1 MLCWA
6 ALLCHC
12 YAQDLTPPPGAF
24 LLDLELTVDSTPTRL
39 RLHQVQSYLDA
50 ARQACT
56 PTDTPEATDNCVS
69 GAMTIIVN
77 QHLRTA
83 KDGQAADATAL
94 ASPGVSLV
102 RGELEQYDPVSWV
115 GQSPLHV
122 DIELPIQVKRTVCD
136 AESCFELGDDDGVP
150 LENHTLQVP
159 AWSSNLTETAREV
172 AAALDL
178 WREMDLALV
187 EHRVALERTRKATPL
202 DERLHRAHDAAPV
215 VSFDGFYPVYF
226 VLHNG
231 GLYFDAQRVK
241 VSGAFRPPLDGEV
254 CIAVSSLGED
264 ADVSPDRAASEACFA
279 DTYNAVLTGFDQ
291 AKGSHR
297 LTVRLKKKDSE
308 MTVGEGDF
316 STFVAAPALRPSTPW
331 DSPQGRFIKLL
342 RDAVVGWL
350 YLDNVNPE
358 DPGLAGPCTSGWN
371 GHTMV
376 GVHKLD
382 WLQAMIEGL
391 VNDQVPG
398 DIVECGAWR
407 GGASI
412 FSKGVVDVLDPAGDR
427 KILVADTF
435 VGFPNAAKGDGVD
448 TDGWAFQNFHVGGSD
463 AVVATF
469 KRYGVFDDKVVI
481 AAGLFNETLP
491 ILPTEAI
498 ALLRMDCDMYRST
511 IDALSNLYDKVS
523 VVAVALKKNRQY
535 TSARAAGVDFRR
547 DRGLEHLPLHLVD
560 GNAMAWIKEA

>member
-1 MLCWA
+1 MRD
-6 ALLCHC
+6 
-12 YAQDLTPPPGAF
+12 DLA
-24 LLDLELTVDSTPTRL
+24 
-39 RLHQVQSYLDA
+39 
-50 ARQACT
+50 
-56 PTDTPEATDNCVS
+56 N
-69 GAMTIIVN
+69 
-77 QHLRTA
+77 
-83 KDGQAADATAL
+83 
-94 ASPGVSLV
+94 
-102 RGELEQYDPVSWV
+102 YDPVSWV

-136 AESCFELGDDDGVP
+136 AERCFELGDDDGVP
-150 LENHTLQVP
+150 PENHTLQVP

-178 WREMDLALV
+178 WREMDLTLV

-202 DERLHRAHDAAPV
+202 DQRLHRAHDAAPV

-231 GLYFDAQRVK
+231 ALFFDAQRVK

-254 CIAVSSLGED
+254 CIAVTSLGEGN
-264 ADVSPDRAASEACFA
+264 AGVNPPTEAAGEACFA
-279 DTYNAVLTGFDQ
+279 DTYNAVLTGFEQ

-297 LTVRLKKKDSE
+297 LTARLRRKDTDA
-308 MTVGEGDF
+308 TVGEGDF
-316 STFVAAPALRPSTPW
+316 STFVAAPPLRPTTPW

-350 YLDNVNPE
+350 YLDNVNPD
-358 DPGLAGPCTSGWN
+358 DPGLAGPCTTGWN

-412 FSKGVVDVLDPAGDR
+412 FSKGVVDVLDPTGGR

-435 VGFPNAAKGDGVD
+435 VGFPAADKNDGVD
-448 TDGWAFQNFHVGGSD
+448 TDGWAYQNFHVGGSD

-491 ILPTEAI
+491 ILPTEQI

-511 IDALSNLYDKVS
+511 IDALSNLYDKVAVCGS
-523 VVAVALKKNRQY
+523 AENQIVATPAH
-535 TSARAAGVDFRR
+535 G
-547 DRGLEHLPLHLVD
+547 
-560 GNAMAWIKEA
+560 